1 MIVATDARIED
12 VLGARP
18 ASRRRAERGYTPAE
32 RWVIELEDGR
42 SVFIKAATND
52 LTAGWLR
59 NEHRIYEALQATF
72 MPGLIG
78 WRDDERPILVLEDL
92 SAGVWPPPWTDERVA
107 SVLQMLKAVAGSS
120 PPGWLPPVS
129 SSGFVERG
137 WDVVQDDPR
146 PLPG

>member
-12 VLGARP
+12 VLDARP

-32 RWVIELEDGR
+32 RWVIEVGDGR

-78 WRDDERPILVLEDL
+78 WRDDERPILVVEDL

-107 SVLQMLKAVAGSS
+107 SVRRGPSRGNRSASDSRKASISGTDAARPEV
-120 PPGWLPPVS
+120 VS
-129 SSGFVERG
+129 GRSR
-137 WDVVQDDPR
+137 R
-146 PLPG
+146 